1 MKQEKGKGM
10 WTPSDK
16 DLLETDRKRSYYKEL
31 CAVYGETLSISQ
43 IASFMGRSVD
53 YARRAMRNVP
63 RMGGTCNFR
72 ALDVAKELTVREL
85 QHKTKR
91 SGFRTAGSRR

>member
-1 MKQEKGKGM
+1 MKQKEKKGA

-31 CAVYGETLSISQ
+31 CAVYGETLSI
-43 IASFMGRSVD
+43 AEVAAFMG
-53 YARRAMRNVP
+53 RNVP

-72 ALDVAKELTVREL
+72 ALDIAKELTVREL
-85 QHKTKR
+85 QHAPKKK
-91 SGFRTAGSRR
+91 SRYVASERG

>member
-1 MKQEKGKGM
+1 MKQKEKKGA

-31 CAVYGETLSISQ
+31 CAVYGETLSI
-43 IASFMGRSVD
+43 AEVAAFMGRSVD

-72 ALDVAKELTVREL
+72 ALDIAKELTVREL
-85 QHKTKR
+85 QHAPKKK
-91 SGFRTAGSRR
+91 SRYVASERG